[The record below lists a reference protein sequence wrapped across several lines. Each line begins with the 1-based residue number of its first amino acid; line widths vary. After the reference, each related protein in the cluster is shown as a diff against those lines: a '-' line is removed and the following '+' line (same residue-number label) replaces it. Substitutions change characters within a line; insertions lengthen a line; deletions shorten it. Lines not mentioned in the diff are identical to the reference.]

1 MTVTEFGSKAAH
13 ISWAVFVLM
22 LLVKLVRPETPWLYV
37 FLPFLAPTIGL
48 ILVMMAVAVLYGLAH
63 LLGAF
68 LWLLKRLRGRA

>member
-22 LLVKLVRPETPWLYV
+22 LLVKLARPETPWLYV
-37 FLPFLAPTIGL
+37 FLPFMVPTICL
-48 ILVMMAVAVLYGLAH
+48 VLVMMAVALLYGLAH

-68 LWLLKRLRGRA
+68 VWLLKRLRGRA